1 MGQPGVPVHDASPF
15 NRPAPAPRV
24 RVIQLFPHGG
34 PSLGGTRVIVTG
46 TAFADVGDLRCRFG
60 VQTVPAILLG
70 EDGTALEC
78 TTPACE
84 RPSCVAVGNWLVG
97 AVKARGVDGMADAAG
112 AQCFLA
118 PAGRSRAARVRVRT
132 S

>member
-84 RPSCVAVGNWLVG
+84 RPSCVGWTG
-97 AVKARGVDGMADAAG
+97 HDEDAAPCG
-112 AQCFLA
+112 TQKI
-118 PAGRSRAARVRVRT
+118 PT
-132 S
+132 KTPETP